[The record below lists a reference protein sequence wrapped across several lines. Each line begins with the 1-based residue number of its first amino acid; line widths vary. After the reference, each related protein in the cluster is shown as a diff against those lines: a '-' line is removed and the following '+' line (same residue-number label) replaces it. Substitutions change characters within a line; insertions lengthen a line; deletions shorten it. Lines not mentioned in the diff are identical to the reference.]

1 MNDVSFNTTDEL
13 FTALKVSEIRKVLLQ
28 QCQESDLRSEALKAL
43 LQDRYSD
50 LLSTADEASGMLESV
65 RSLVENVE
73 ELRSVSKE
81 LITLAELNERTKL
94 EVNINIHQLDETSLS
109 SSLSSSSSSTSTS
122 TLYTRDESLSI
133 SSNGTTDLISR
144 QSKTSIYDDLIL
156 NQQEQFEMIKR
167 RIETWA
173 FTSVLT
179 IESFRMQK
187 QYLSASLSIIFASS
201 STSSS
206 SSSSS
211 SYVTS
216 SSLFGTRIIADL
228 RTRVLTDACR
238 TIAQSLCYINEKT
251 LGLQILDE
259 SNLGRKDQQNGLQ
272 NGTINVNTI
281 VNERFDQVVKSVCES
296 IYALAILR
304 ATASSSTTTTT
315 SSSSSSSTPQLISLS
330 SLSAESLTSNICSQ
344 LPLIVEYALLRPAQT
359 RINSE
364 KCMKDITSM
373 QTQSSSL
380 SSSTFSES
388 ESTLINQLQS
398 TTWCFSLVSACIDT
412 LCNTNQGKNVNSSL
426 SLNTVQVMIN
436 TVLLGLTSRKITDVD
451 TALNIITPSL
461 VWKEKAYEYMQKEH
475 EQYGNSGLTT
485 VYTKT
490 IITGPSTNVSRTN
503 DTSSTISAAVCTKSL
518 LEISKLWALRVKTLV
533 SKRLGPIISTSLGI
547 RTDLSSSDEL
557 SMQSSSSAI
566 SSLKYTQALI
576 SVRRVNKVLL
586 ETTHSMRQISKEIAL
601 DDVIISTLS
610 DANGKAPLSLTI
622 HDYLLGRPLRSLEA
636 LCVRGALF
644 DRVSL
649 VLETLQRSIEV
660 INASAYSGPLHQY
673 SETDYYADTCEQSY
687 TNHIKN
693 LNNPLSTTSPST
705 TSIPSLR
712 DNLRNASRR
721 FEKFAEAMKKSES
734 TSKHIEEAI
743 QASNTTFEFGS
754 RLGITAAMEKKI
766 RHTALPEALCGPA
779 VFTSGIALLVAVGI
793 VTIEDIRS
801 RSSSSFLRPT
811 EQARIHLGS
820 HGLSRLFARLP
831 ISSSSSSLDNFSS
844 TLSSLATD
852 HSAWRRIGAESGW
865 QSPFGACIS
874 AAAHFLAAELK
885 AAFEDYATSSA
896 LDDSDYEEE
905 KMVEKVLSTQTSK
918 LSVGFDNRAK
928 QIIQTFSASLFNL
941 VNTKFGSE
949 TNYQKVNCKQS
960 LATAYSAVFLGQ
972 FVSSI
977 NALLPI
983 ELLQLVSTSSV
994 DMNEKQQEQQEK
1006 TNLTFSNKLSLLAG
1020 ICVESFS
1027 INVTSHALEALQF
1040 NWASDGL
1047 LEKKKKQQQQEQKD
1061 EESMNDDEYTFS
1073 STSYTFSYASSS
1085 SAASLE
1091 WRSSHGSWMSAHVDS
1106 GGGAQVDVPVECSY
1120 GLSQSIAR
1128 LSSHIKI
1135 LGLLDQTILFS
1146 SSPLHLFSHLLST
1159 SKGTSENGVTS
1170 KAQSSTPSTDLSNQL
1185 SSPELVSLFVE
1196 IGLTPPFT
1204 ENYLVDPT
1212 ALYNSPMQNDTCIQ
1226 GQQQQHLE
1234 VSESLRDLFASWAG
1248 ISTTP
1253 LSSISSE
1260 SLSSVCFLQSSM
1272 ARRSFNLSCQ
1282 IAASFT
1288 FLKEAMKVYTMI
1300 TSSLAPSSSS
1310 SSSVCESA
1318 ILQASYDTFILGHV
1332 FQTVYVISTD
1342 STKNSSSSLE
1352 SRLPLVWQHLS
1363 KRVLSMP
1370 DKQQFSS
1377 SLSSYS
1383 DPQSL
1388 YSFLFSLIDPVERKL
1403 IEPRLVSFASS
1414 SIKSHALAWAR
1425 VAPALASQTLTN
1437 GYQLSCTNSVA
1448 AINKA
1453 NSNAHFE
1460 TWSLSAVLVSNTN
1473 SGTTSAGNG
1482 SSTNGSVVTS
1492 PSSSSSSSASFS
1504 TGRIRTYGLSITQSS
1519 SSILLSCPIPAS
1531 VISAEIEPTAV
1542 PLVPIR
1548 PPFQRISL
1556 LPTPTLSRPAIIPTN
1571 GQSGISSS
1579 SSSSNSLTSSS
1590 IGLLSS
1596 GLGGK
1601 RRIMSQN
1608 ETLVSLLMGNSSPLS
1623 TTLTALLTPP
1633 VIQHVDG
1640 KMKMISSSVLSNDVS
1655 SNTHLFE
1662 KDVNGETTN
1671 GFTDA
1676 AEVAAAAAAVAAQK
1690 RQNSTIGGGSGSGAV
1705 AAAKGLFQSV
1715 FELW

>member
-94 EVNINIHQLDETSLS
+94 EVKVNIHQLDETSLS
-109 SSLSSSSSSTSTS
+109 SSLSSSSSSSS
-122 TLYTRDESLSI
+122 SSLSSSSSDGSLST

-144 QSKTSIYDDLIL
+144 QSKTSIYDDLTL
-156 NQQEQFEMIKR
+156 NQPEQFEMIKR

-201 STSSS
+201 ASSS

-228 RTRVLTDACR
+228 RTRVLTDACQ

-304 ATASSSTTTTT
+304 ATASSSSTTTT
-315 SSSSSSSTPQLISLS
+315 SSSSSSTPQLISLS
-330 SLSAESLTSNICSQ
+330 SHSAESLTSNICSQ

-412 LCNTNQGKNVNSSL
+412 LCNTNQGKNVNASL

-436 TVLLGLTSRKITDVD
+436 TVLLGLTSRKITDLD

-485 VYTKT
+485 VHTKT

-610 DANGKAPLSLTI
+610 DANGKAPLSYTI

-779 VFTSGIALLVAVGI
+779 VYTSGIALLVAVGI

-852 HSAWRRIGAESGW
+852 HSAWRKIGAESGW

-905 KMVEKVLSTQTSK
+905 KIVEKVLSTQTSK

-928 QIIQTFSASLFNL
+928 QIIQTFSVSLFNL
-941 VNTKFGSE
+941 VNSKFGSE
-949 TNYQKVNCKQS
+949 TNFQKVNCKQS

-1006 TNLTFSNKLSLLAG
+1006 TNLTISNKLSLLAG

-1047 LEKKKKQQQQEQKD
+1047 LEKKKKKQQQQQQKD

-1073 STSYTFSYASSS
+1073 STSYTFSDASSS

-1212 ALYNSPMQNDTCIQ
+1212 ALYNSPMQNDTYIQ
-1226 GQQQQHLE
+1226 GQQQQQHLE

-1288 FLKEAMKVYTMI
+1288 FLKEAMKIYTMI
-1300 TSSLAPSSSS
+1300 TSSLAPSSSSS

-1377 SLSSYS
+1377 SPSSYS

-1388 YSFLFSLIDPVERKL
+1388 YSSLLSLIDPVERKL

-1425 VAPALASQTLTN
+1425 VAPALASQTLPN

-1448 AINKA
+1448 AINKT
-1453 NSNAHFE
+1453 NSNAYFE
-1460 TWSLSAVLVSNTN
+1460 TWSLSALLVSN
-1473 SGTTSAGNG
+1473 SATTSAGNG

-1492 PSSSSSSSASFS
+1492 PSLSSSSASFS

-1542 PLVPIR
+1542 PLVPVR

-1608 ETLVSLLMGNSSPLS
+1608 ETLVSILMGNSSPLS
-1623 TTLTALLTPP
+1623 TTLTALLTPR
-1633 VIQHVDG
+1633 VIQDVDG